1 VTREQ
6 TTGRS
11 KRSKVGRAESV
22 RGRVQTP
29 RAGETGFTP
38 PKHDAGEHAER
49 GRVRELKK
57 NRAQSFPA
65 TVYFLQ
71 REIVVHVRESEQ
83 ERTEKHGA
91 LDADAAAAEKDG
103 EYRAAENE
111 LLEKR
116 REH

>member
-1 VTREQ
+1 
-6 TTGRS
+6 
-11 KRSKVGRAESV
+11 
-22 RGRVQTP
+22 VQTP

-57 NRAQSFPA
+57 NRTQSSPA

-71 REIVVHVRESEQ
+71 REIVVHVRETEK

-91 LDADAAAAEKDG
+91 LDADAADAAEKD
-103 EYRAAENE
+103 
-111 LLEKR
+111 